1 MNKYFPHDCNARS
14 DDKIIALRIRHG
26 WAGFGLYFA
35 LIEKLSD
42 SENYAIKADYDLL
55 AYDLRA
61 ESSIIESVICDF
73 GLFDFTDDKGYFFS
87 ESLNRRLHPL
97 IEKTKRAKNAAKERW
112 NKSDSKS
119 KKVDVKIEKVD
130 VKSKNPDVKI
140 NDEKHIKTGEN
151 MQMHKESDANAMQ
164 MHAVLDADKIR
175 EDNIRQDKTKE
186 EIPLLKDK
194 EKLSKD
200 SKKKNE
206 NPEQRRAAAVA
217 ATNKRKNEFYESL
230 KPYVGQYDKDMLRA
244 FFDYWSEMNKTQTQ
258 MRVDKEP
265 TWEVGKRLATWFNR
279 SKFKADGQKNS
290 IANISGNGSGQ
301 GGVTFRTDADRKKSE
316 RDSLGDLADA
326 ILQCSAAKN
335 GT

>member
-42 SENYAIKADYDLL
+42 SVDYKIKADYDLL

-119 KKVDVKIEKVD
+119 KKVDVKTEKTD
-130 VKSKNPDVKI
+130 VKSENPDVK
-140 NDEKHIKTGEN
+140 NDNENSIKIGEN
-151 MQMHKESDANAMQ
+151 MQMHKEADANALQ
-164 MHAVLDADKIR
+164 MHTVLDADKII
-175 EDNIRQDKTKE
+175 EDNIIQDK
-186 EIPLLKDK
+186 IIIK

-206 NPEQRRAAAVA
+206 TPEQRRAAAVA
-217 ATNKRKNEFYESL
+217 ATSKRKAEFYDSL
-230 KPYVGQYDKDMLRA
+230 KPYVGQYDKDMLRS

-279 SKFKADGQKNS
+279 SKFKADGQRNS
-290 IANISGNGSGQ
+290 IANITGNGSGQ
-301 GGVTFRTDADRKKSE
+301 GGTSFRTDAERKKSE
-316 RDSLGDLADA
+316 RDALGDLADA
-326 ILQCSAAKN
+326 ILQCTSSKN
-335 GT
+335 GV